1 MKEYLNDVETD
12 LNIENIFP
20 LEFIIFIIDDEL
32 ILSIETMC
40 YSFFFIFRQM
50 GWWNFSNKNYKR
62 FKSKSI

>member
-12 LNIENIFP
+12 LNIENMFP
-20 LEFIIFIIDDEL
+20 FEFIIFIIDDEL

-50 GWWNFSNKNYKR
+50 G
-62 FKSKSI
+62 